1 MPCGVTLGPLAS
13 GEDRRLG
20 DRALTINGSRL
31 GGGRV
36 LRLSVLGAVAIAAV
50 FAVFSSTASALRW
63 SAPLRMPMN
72 IPESVSCPS
81 TSECFVGT
89 SQGLLFSSDPAPS
102 ASAWQLL
109 DGVAAQEGPV
119 TEVAQSL
126 VSCPSA
132 SFCAATGG
140 YSIWTSTSPAQGAS
154 AWHRVAL
161 HLPGT
166 HPLGGLACG
175 SPDLCVAYQ
184 KYVDTNNTGPGP
196 TGGRVFSTTN
206 PTGGAGAWKMTV
218 LRDVPDGVYCVP
230 TACVLATLNG
240 DVLSSTH
247 PTLGAG
253 AWRTVHVSG
262 RPGARFDMTMIA
274 CATTSYCLT
283 ADTPQLLCSELW
295 RTDDPFRTTAFS
307 WTFVNFGFDQCPSR
321 FALFVG
327 GTCVS
332 SGFCA
337 VIADTIK
344 GFVGAEGT
352 SRVFWSA
359 GPHQRWTN
367 SAIAIPNVFG
377 ISCASSHLCVA
388 VGNTATMHS
397 RIAYGRL
404 VVGRG

>member
-1 MPCGVTLGPLAS
+1 MLGTV
-13 GEDRRLG
+13 
-20 DRALTINGSRL
+20 AL
-31 GGGRV
+31 V
-36 LRLSVLGAVAIAAV
+36 AV
-50 FAVFSSTASALRW
+50 FAVLSSTASALRW
-63 SAPLRMPMN
+63 SSPLRMQMN
-72 IPESVSCPS
+72 TPESVSCPS

-89 SQGLLFSSDPAPS
+89 RRGLLFSTDPAPN

-109 DGVAAQEGPV
+109 EGVAAQEGPV

-126 VSCPSA
+126 VSCPSV
-132 SFCAATGG
+132 SFCAATRG
-140 YSIWTSTSPAQGAS
+140 YSIWTSTSPSQGAS
-154 AWHRVAL
+154 TWHRTAL

-166 HPLGGLACG
+166 QPLGGLACG
-175 SPDLCVAYQ
+175 SPHLCVAYQ
-184 KYVDTNNTGPGP
+184 KYVDTNSSGPGP

-206 PTGGAGAWKMTV
+206 PSGGSGAWKMTV
-218 LRDVPDGVYCVP
+218 LHDVPDAISCVP

-247 PTLGAG
+247 PTSGAG

-262 RPGARFDMTMIA
+262 RPGGRFDMTMIA
-274 CATTSYCLT
+274 CATTRYCLT
-283 ADTPQLLCSELW
+283 ADTPELLCSELW
-295 RTDDPFRTTAFS
+295 RTNDPFRTTAFS

-327 GTCVS
+327 GSCVS
-332 SGFCA
+332 NGFCA
-337 VIADTIK
+337 VIGDTIT

-359 GPHQRWTN
+359 GPDQRWTN

-377 ISCASSHLCVA
+377 ISCASSRLCVA
-388 VGNTATMHS
+388 VGNSATVHS
-397 RIAYGRL
+397 QIASGRL